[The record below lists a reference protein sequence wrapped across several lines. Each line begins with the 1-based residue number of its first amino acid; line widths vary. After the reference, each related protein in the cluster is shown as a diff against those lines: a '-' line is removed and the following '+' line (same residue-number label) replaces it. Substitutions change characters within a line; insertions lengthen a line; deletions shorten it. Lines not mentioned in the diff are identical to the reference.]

1 MTAPA
6 MPHVMVGEHSQILA
20 AFGLSQGKSP
30 RGNRGIVG
38 KHVPRPKVAAGVPG
52 GIAEHMTVQKEKPC
66 AQVEGD
72 ERHHQS
78 PAKPENALSIRELI
92 HALSING
99 GQVQGNRVC
108 HRLLAGHM
116 RMMKFLQSSSKDLTM
131 TLNNPEKPKR
141 SATDDFE
148 LAVAIS
154 PTADSGK
161 VTARKAGGITDL
173 DLDVSPGSVSKT
185 LALRNMAKALN
196 IALKADYL
204 ETELDQVY
212 KGARVYKGQVQV
224 MHREYIGL
232 GDGFF
237 AQIGRTV
244 KSFRLTF
251 RGPDAG
257 SPEGEAWIKEH
268 GNGSLSGV
276 LNLLGRK
283 LNLIQEY
290 EDKVPIYVEQTLDR
304 LEAQRIIANWHRD
317 EWTISTTA
325 IGLDVILEPIVEAE
339 A

>member
-1 MTAPA
+1 MTT
-6 MPHVMVGEHSQILA
+6 
-20 AFGLSQGKSP
+20 K
-30 RGNRGIVG
+30 
-38 KHVPRPKVAAGVPG
+38 
-52 GIAEHMTVQKEKPC
+52 KP
-66 AQVEGD
+66 D
-72 ERHHQS
+72 ESGR
-78 PAKPENALSIRELI
+78 A
-92 HALSING
+92 
-99 GQVQGNRVC
+99 
-108 HRLLAGHM
+108 
-116 RMMKFLQSSSKDLTM
+116 
-131 TLNNPEKPKR
+131 
-141 SATDDFE
+141 ATDDFH
-148 LAVAIS
+148 LAVAVS
-154 PTADSGK
+154 PTTDTGK

-173 DLDVSPGSVSKT
+173 DLDVSPQSVSKT

-212 KGARVYKGQVQV
+212 KGARVYKGQVQL

-268 GNGSLSGV
+268 GSGPFSGV

-317 EWTISTTA
+317 EWDITTTA
-325 IGLDVILEPIVEAE
+325 VGLDVLLEPRQETE
-339 A
+339 E